1 MSLAATFLR
10 FHLREQSQSYQV
22 KRYVVPTAV
31 LTQSKLVSIND
42 VRPVSTAVSKT
53 SVTRPRHDKTIVTKP
68 NSPPRR
74 HINRSPSPKSNTFPL
89 KVTAVKAPMGN
100 PKHALKDKRVIDS
113 GCSRHM
119 IRNMSYLSDF
129 KELNGGYVVFGG
141 NPKGGKI
148 SRKGKIRTGKLDFD
162 DVYFVKELKFNL
174 FIISQMC
181 DKKNSAL
188 FTDTECL
195 VLSFEFK
202 LPDENQVLLRVP
214 RENNMY
220 NVNLKNIVPSG
231 DLTCLFAKPTL
242 DEFNL
247 WHRRLGHINFKT
259 MNKLVKGLENQ
270 LSLKVK
276 AIRSDNGTKL
286 KNNDLNQFCG
296 MKGIKREFSLPRTP
310 QQNGIAERKNGT
322 LIEAARTMLADSLL
336 PIPFWAEAVNTACYV
351 QNRVL
356 VTKPQNKTPYELLH
370 GRTPSISFIRPFG
383 CPVTILNTLDSLDK
397 FDRKVDE
404 GFLVGY
410 YVSRKAFRVFNSRT
424 RIVQETLHVNF
435 LENKPNVIGSG
446 PTWLFDIDILT
457 KTMNYQP
464 VTAGN
469 QSNPS
474 AGVQEQFDAE
484 KAGEEIVQQYV
495 LFPVWSFEFEDLSD
509 NSIDEDNAAC
519 TLVPAVRQLSPNN
532 TNTFSAAELEDI
544 TYSDDEDDVSA
555 KADFNNLETFITVSP
570 IPTTRAHKDHHVT
583 QIIGDLSSATQTRKE
598 PKRVHQS
605 LKDPSWIEA
614 IQKELL
620 QFKMQKVWVLVDLP
634 HGKRAIGGRNCYEQ
648 VFAPVVRIEAIRIFL
663 AYASFMGFMV
673 YQVDVKSAFLYGT
686 IEEEVY
692 VCQPRG
698 FEDLDYP
705 DKVYKVVKAL
715 YGLHQAPRAW
725 YETLANYLLENG
737 FQRGKID
744 QTLFIKRQK
753 GDIMLVQIYVDDIIF
768 GSTNKDLCKSFEKLM
783 KEKFQMSL
791 IGELT
796 FFLGLQ
802 VKQKKDGIFI
812 SQDKYVAEILRKFVV
827 ATSSTEAEYVAAASC
842 CAQVLWIQNQLL
854 DYGPDQ
860 TVSGKDSSNPLM
872 ADNLPKIVWYSTH
885 HVTLMKSWLVQKQ
898 TALGKEKSNPL
909 MADNLPKIVWYS
921 THHVTL
927 MKSWLVQKQ
936 TALGQTTTGKEI
948 SNSFMAG
955 VNTPRCDEDRLE
967 LMELMVF
974 LLPSNEKVRIEVS
987 AVDLQVSTSKL
998 ILLLLVQKF
1007 LLFGREFNFSK
1018 SIFDSFVRNVDSPTK
1033 FYMYPRFLQL
1043 MIRKQVG
1050 DLSSHTNK
1058 YSSPTLTQK
1067 VFANMRRVEKGFFRV
1082 ETPLFE
1088 GMKVEQSVDEGNAEV
1103 NVEDVST
1110 AGVATE
1116 GDVSAA
1122 DDVVPTAVEE
1132 LSIPSPTPP
1141 TPPPQPSQDQPLTS
1155 QVQLTPPQSPHHQPQ
1170 PSQDAGILIDLLQNL
1185 LDTCT
1190 TLTRRVKN
1198 LEHDKVAQALK
1209 ITKLKQRVKKF
1220 KRRNKASKLQRLK
1233 KVGTTQRIET
1243 SDDTV
1248 MDDVSEH
1255 GRMIADMDVD
1265 VDVILEDAKEVD
1277 VEKSADVVES
1287 IDVQGRKAESQAQI
1301 YHIDLKHA
1309 NKVLSMQ
1316 DDQVEPAELQE
1327 VMEVVTTGKLITEVV
1342 TAASTT
1348 ITTAASQLTI
1358 SAALTLTTIP
1368 SAARRRKRSK
1378 EPKPLKKQAQI
1389 KEDEAYARELKISSI
1404 EKEATEAQAR
1414 KNMMIY
1420 LRNVAGFKMDYFK
1433 GMTYDDICLI
1443 FEKHFNSNVAF
1454 LLKTK
1459 EQIDE
1464 EDSRALKRLSESQE
1478 DKAAKKQKVDE
1489 EVEELRKHL
1498 MIVPNKEDDVY
1509 TEATP
1514 LARKVPVVDYE
1525 IYNENNKPYYK
1536 IKRADGSHQLYL
1548 SFLSMLRNFD
1558 REDLE
1563 VLWQLVKERFT
1574 FTKPKNF
1581 SNDFLLTT
1589 LGAMYPLTRFT
1600 LDQMLNNARLKVE
1613 EESEVSLELLREL
1626 LYDYYTSTARQLK
1639 TRHII
1644 IFRDGVMHFVAR
1656 SLSSAP
1662 SAVLR
1667 RCSDSRDTRNEEA
1680 ELKPKVWITIVIKS
1694 VEFIP
1699 KDLESVEK
1707 KLAWDRVSEIKDAFG
1722 NKQYKPED
1730 VQELIQKLFNDV
1742 ENIHEELAEY
1752 INTSSWN
1759 RPAFYNYNDDD
1770 DEDYTIAIT
1779 PVLLTEEPV
1788 DSLIMKDEHL
1798 DTISTTELD
1807 EVIKSS
1813 VEDLFPILNQFEDFF
1828 YSNDDSTSINDDSFS
1843 IDEIDYVE
1851 ASPPHFKLVS
1861 LGEVKD
1867 FHPED
1872 GEIEDDIIRENLLKI
1887 NLLIAKIESLND
1899 NPTPD
1904 HVLKS
1909 PSLFLIPVE
1918 DSDSFFENSD
1928 TSLSYSDNSLPK
1940 FETFSDHTKETS
1952 SGSTTIHADNSLPK
1966 YDSFLFEIEPDKGE
1980 LTSVVMKDILGEPRF
1995 HVPNVLPTHLTLMLD
2010 SDFIPS
2016 DNSLPE
2022 SEIFCF
2028 DIEEKNSGSTIIYA
2042 DISLLDLECFYL
2054 RVSLIRVS

>member
-1 MSLAATFLR
+1 MPPKPDLVFNNAPTDVETDHPAFN
-10 FHLREQSQSYQV
+10 V
-22 KRYVVPTAV
+22 KLSPTKPGNDLYVVPTAV

-42 VRPVSTAVSKT
+42 VRPVSTAVPKT

-74 HINRSPSPKSNTFPL
+74 HINRSPSPKASTFPP
-89 KVTAVKAPMGN
+89 KVTAVKALMGN
-100 PKHALKDKRVIDS
+100 PKHVLKDKRVIDS
-113 GCSRHM
+113 GCLRHM

-129 KELNGGYVVFGG
+129 KELNGGYVSFGG

-148 SRKGKIRTGKLDFD
+148 SGKGKIRTGKLDFD

-174 FIISQMC
+174 FSVSQMC
-181 DKKNSAL
+181 DKKNNVL

-195 VLSFEFK
+195 VLSLEFK

-214 RENNMY
+214 KENNMY

-231 DLTCLFAKPTL
+231 DLTFLFAKPTL
-242 DEFNL
+242 DESNL

-259 MNKLVKGLENQ
+259 MNKLVKGNLVRG
-270 LSLKVK
+270 LPSKVF
-276 AIRSDNGTKL
+276 
-286 KNNDLNQFCG
+286 KNNNICVACNKGKQHRASCKIKPFCG
-296 MKGIKREFSLPRTP
+296 MKRIKREFSLPRTP
-310 QQNGIAERKNGT
+310 QQNGIAERKNRN

-370 GRTPSISFIRPFG
+370 GRTPSISFMRPFG
-383 CPVTILNTLDSLDK
+383 CLVTILNTFDSLGK

-410 YVSRKAFRVFNSRT
+410 SVSSKAFRVFNSRT

-435 LENKPNVIGSG
+435 LENKPNVVGSG

-484 KAGEEIVQQYV
+484 KAGEEIIQQYV
-495 LFPVWSFEFEDLSD
+495 LFPVWSSGSTNPQNTDGDAAFDEKKPEYEVNVSPSSKFEDFSD
-509 NSIDEDNAAC
+509 NSINEDNAAC
-519 TLVPAVRQLSPNN
+519 TLVPAFGQLSPNN

-555 KADFNNLETFITVSP
+555 KADFNNLETSITVSP
-570 IPTTRAHKDHHVT
+570 IPTTSVHKDHRVT
-583 QIIGDLSSATQTRKE
+583 QIIGDLSLATQTRSMTK
-598 PKRVHQS
+598 VA
-605 LKDPSWIEA
+605 KD
-614 IQKELL
+614 Q
-620 QFKMQKVWVLVDLP
+620 
-634 HGKRAIGGRNCYEQ
+634 GGRNCYEQ
-648 VFAPVVRIEAIRIFL
+648 VFAPVVRIEAIRLFL

-673 YQVDVKSAFLYGT
+673 HQMDVKSAFLYRT
-686 IEEEVY
+686 IEEE
-692 VCQPRG
+692 
-698 FEDLDYP
+698 
-705 DKVYKVVKAL
+705 AL

-768 GSTNKDLCKSFEKLM
+768 
-783 KEKFQMSL
+783 
-791 IGELT
+791 
-796 FFLGLQ
+796 

-812 SQDKYVAEILRKFVV
+812 SQDKYVAEILRKFGLTDRKSANTPIDTEKPLLKDPNDLLTKAFDVGRFQYLV
-827 ATSSTEAEYVAAASC
+827 AR
-842 CAQVLWIQNQLL
+842 
-854 DYGPDQ
+854 
-860 TVSGKDSSNPLM
+860 
-872 ADNLPKIVWYSTH
+872 
-885 HVTLMKSWLVQKQ
+885 
-898 TALGKEKSNPL
+898 
-909 MADNLPKIVWYS
+909 
-921 THHVTL
+921 
-927 MKSWLVQKQ
+927 
-936 TALGQTTTGKEI
+936 QTTTGKEI

-967 LMELMVF
+967 LMKLTVF
-974 LLPSNEKVRIEVS
+974 LLPSDEKVRIEVS
-987 AVDLQVSTSKL
+987 AVDLQVNDVMRLQALVDKKKVIITKATLRDALRLDDAEGIECLTNEEIFAELARMGYEKTSTKL
-998 ILLLLVQKF
+998 TFYKAFFSSQWKF
-1007 LLFGREFNFSK
+1007 LIHTILQCMSAKRTSWNEFS
-1018 SIFDSFVRNVDSPTK
+1018 SSMASAVTCLST
-1033 FYMYPRFLQL
+1033 
-1043 MIRKQVG
+1043 VG
-1050 DLSSHTNK
+1050 DLSLHTNK
-1058 YSSPTLTQK
+1058 YSSPTLNQK
-1067 VFANMRRVEKGFFRV
+1067 VFANMRRVEKGFSGV

-1088 GMKVEQSVDEGNAEV
+1088 GMIVEQPVDEGNAEV

-1110 AGVATE
+1110 AGVAAE

-1122 DDVVPTAVEE
+1122 DD
-1132 LSIPSPTPP
+1132 
-1141 TPPPQPSQDQPLTS
+1141 
-1155 QVQLTPPQSPHHQPQ
+1155 
-1170 PSQDAGILIDLLQNL
+1170 
-1185 LDTCT
+1185 
-1190 TLTRRVKN
+1190 R
-1198 LEHDKVAQALK
+1198 LE
-1209 ITKLKQRVKKF
+1209 
-1220 KRRNKASKLQRLK
+1220 RRNKASKLQRLK

-1255 GRMIADMDVD
+1255 GRMIADVDAD
-1265 VDVILEDAKEVD
+1265 VDVIMDDAKEVA
-1277 VEKSADVVES
+1277 VEKSAD
-1287 IDVQGRKAESQAQI
+1287 
-1301 YHIDLKHA
+1301 
-1309 NKVLSMQ
+1309 VLSMQ

-1327 VMEVVTTGKLITEVV
+1327 VMEVVTTAKLITEVV

-1348 ITTAASQLTI
+1348 ITAAASQLTI
-1358 SAALTLTTIP
+1358 SAAPTLTTAP
-1368 SAARRRKRSK
+1368 SAARRRKWSK

-1389 KEDEAYARELKISSI
+1389 KQDEAYAREL
-1404 EKEATEAQAR
+1404 EAKLNKNIDCDETEAQAR

-1459 EQIDE
+1459 EQMDE
-1464 EDSRALKRLSESQE
+1464 EDSRALKRLSKSQE

-1509 TEATP
+1509 TEATT
-1514 LARKVPVVDYE
+1514 LARKVPVVDYK

-1536 IKRADGSHQLYL
+1536 IKRAD
-1548 SFLSMLRNFD
+1548 
-1558 REDLE
+1558 
-1563 VLWQLVKERFT
+1563 
-1574 FTKPKNF
+1574 
-1581 SNDFLLTT
+1581 
-1589 LGAMYPLTRFT
+1589 
-1600 LDQMLNNARLKVE
+1600 AR
-1613 EESEVSLELLREL
+1613 
-1626 LYDYYTSTARQLK
+1626 YTSLNLEKSKKCSWSSEGQELEAVRVPWCADYDIHYNTVDFAGK
-1639 TRHII
+1639 EK
-1644 IFRDGVMHFVAR
+1644 VMHFVAR

-1667 RCSDSRDTRNEEA
+1667 RCSDSHDMRNEEA

-1694 VEFIP
+1694 VESIP

-1707 KLAWDRVSEIKDAFG
+1707 KLGTNSEVGGYSLDNYFFDSWCGDSLDDVFCQRCTCESCGNGAHIGYNCPPKVLIISNLEPCHNQNVDEFPQTLPSFHPTCYFGDDNSFAYDSTPNFVDDSPNVFNPPPQPPTYSYEFCGNDAHYSHDCPLQVLFIY
-1722 NKQYKPED
+1722 NPEPVD
-1730 VQELIQKLFNDV
+1730 SKLFNDV
-1742 ENIHEELAEY
+1742 ENIHEELAKY
-1752 INTSSWN
+1752 IYTPSWN
-1759 RPAFYNYNDDD
+1759 RPAFYNYDDDD
-1770 DEDYTIAIT
+1770 DEDYIIAIT
-1779 PVLLTEEPV
+1779 PVLLIEEPV
-1788 DSLIMKDEHL
+1788 DSLIMEDEHL
-1798 DTISTTELD
+1798 DTISTTELN

-1813 VEDLFPILNQFEDFF
+1813 VEDLFPILNQFEDFSD
-1828 YSNDDSTSINDDSFS
+1828 SNDDSTSIDDDSFS

-1851 ASPPHFKLVS
+1851 ASPPHFELVS

-1867 FHPED
+1867 FHLED
-1872 GEIEDDIIRENLLKI
+1872 REIEDDIIRENLLKI
-1887 NLLIAKIESLND
+1887 NLLISKIESLND

-1904 HVLKS
+1904 HVL
-1909 PSLFLIPVE
+1909 
-1918 DSDSFFENSD
+1918 N
-1928 TSLSYSDNSLPK
+1928 
-1940 FETFSDHTKETS
+1940 DHTKETS
-1952 SGSTTIHADNSLPK
+1952 SGSTTIHADNSLPN
-1966 YDSFLFEIEPDKGE
+1966 YDSFLFEIEPDQGE

-1995 HVPNVLPTHLTLMLD
+1995 HVPNVLPTHPTLMLD

-2016 DNSLPE
+2016 DNYLPE
-2022 SEIFCF
+2022 YEIFYF
-2028 DIEEKNSGSTIIYA
+2028 DIEEKNSDSTTIYA
-2042 DISLLDLECFYL
+2042 DISLSDLKCFYL
-2054 RVSLIRVS
+2054 RVSLIRDSLDLEDSFSWFCPSITRSSHPQLQFGNLIS